1 MKQISL
7 IINAVLVVAIGVLFF
22 LNFSLKNELKTIQD
36 EIKTV
41 KKQEVKAQ
49 NKSSIAF
56 INVDSL
62 LLNYRLSE
70 DLNYDIKLNQ
80 ESAQKELEQKLAQF
94 EKEYTYFQ
102 EKLQR
107 GGFLTQQRAE
117 EEQQRLIEKQ
127 QKLQELEMNL
137 SNNLM
142 TKQQSMN
149 QRLYDS
155 ITSFLREFNKDYE
168 FEYILGASQG
178 GGILYAN
185 QEKNFTDTILNTL
198 NKRYI
203 ASQEKE

>member
-22 LNFSLKNELKTIQD
+22 LNFSLKNDLKTIKS
-36 EIKTV
+36 EVKSA
-41 KKQEVKAQ
+41 KKQETLEQ
-49 NKSSIAF
+49 NKAGIAF
-56 INVDSL
+56 INIDSL

-80 ESAQKELEQKLAQF
+80 ESAQKELDTKMKQF
-94 EKEYTYFQ
+94 EKDYVAFQ

-117 EEQQRLIEKQ
+117 QEQQKLLEKQ
-127 QKLQELEMNL
+127 QQLQQLEASL

-142 TKQQSMN
+142 VKQQTMN
-149 QRLYDS
+149 QQLYDS
-155 ITSFLREFNKDYE
+155 ITNFLKEFNKDLGY
-168 FEYILGASQG
+168 EYILGASQG

-185 QEKNFTDTILNTL
+185 QKRNYTDTVLNAL
-198 NKRYI
+198 NNRYL
-203 ASQEKE
+203 AGKEE